1 LTQRAKSLLA
11 VRDLHGAERLGI
23 QPGARSEIAIA
34 NRTATS
40 AASDIY
46 ASPARTNVA
55 ACALANKLAGTAW
68 AIRARGKHYEPLER
82 DEPNGSMA

>member
-11 VRDLHGAERLGI
+11 VRDLHRAERLGI
-23 QPGARSEIAIA
+23 QPGARSEIAKRDH
-34 NRTATS
+34 NPTS

-46 ASPARTNVA
+46 ASPARTRVA
-55 ACALANKLAGTAW
+55 ACALANELAGIAW
-68 AIRARGKHYEPLER
+68 AIPARGKHYEALER